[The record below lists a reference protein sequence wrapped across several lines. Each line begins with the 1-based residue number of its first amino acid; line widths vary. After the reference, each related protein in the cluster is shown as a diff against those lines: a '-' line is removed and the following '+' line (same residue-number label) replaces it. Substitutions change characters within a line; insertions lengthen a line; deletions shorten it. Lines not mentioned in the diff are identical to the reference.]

1 MKWRVVNYPNKDEFP
16 MLPGPS
22 TVPEPNLLHAD
33 AADAADAD
41 ADLYHAASSQH
52 GYDHPDEG

>member
-1 MKWRVVNYPNKDEFP
+1 

-22 TVPEPNLLHAD
+22 TVPEPNPLHAD
-33 AADAADAD
+33 AADAADADAD